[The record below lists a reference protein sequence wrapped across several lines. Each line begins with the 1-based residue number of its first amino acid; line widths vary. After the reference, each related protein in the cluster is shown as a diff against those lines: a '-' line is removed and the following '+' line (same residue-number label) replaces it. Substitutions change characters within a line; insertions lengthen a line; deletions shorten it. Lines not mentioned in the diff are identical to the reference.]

1 MAGAHCQHHQLDLL
15 VVVVPLEVCG
25 VEALTPGIRGPY
37 AQCHGGMR
45 VYALHEEGKSVQ
57 GVSIVV

>member
-25 VEALTPGIRGPY
+25 VEALTPGIRGALMPGVTVACVYIPY
-37 AQCHGGMR
+37 AR
-45 VYALHEEGKSVQ
+45 KVNPYKA
-57 GVSIVV
+57 